1 MPGVALSGMTFVACS
16 RVCMFSLFGCLAL
29 VGASAHAPTN
39 FVVFF
44 ADDLGYN
51 EMGKWGWA
59 SNGTIRTPNVDRLTD
74 EGVRFTS
81 WYSAFQVCSPSRA
94 SLQTGRMPRRMGIGM
109 PPGASGNVV
118 FTAEATLGIPDNE
131 TTLGERMGA
140 DFATMLVGKVRVHDA
155 PCFHILHIA

>member
-1 MPGVALSGMTFVACS
+1 
-16 RVCMFSLFGCLAL
+16 MFSLCCCLAL
-29 VGASAHAPTN
+29 VRASAHAPTN

-51 EMGKWGWA
+51 EMGTWGWG
-59 SNGTIRTPNVDRLTD
+59 SNGTIRTPHVDRLAD

-109 PPGASGNVV
+109 PPGFWGNVV
-118 FTAEATLGIPDNE
+118 FSAEATLGLPANE
-131 TTLGERMGA
+131 TTLGERMGD
-140 DFATMLVGKVRVHDA
+140 DFATKLIGKVRA
-155 PCFHILHIA
+155 